1 MILQVFQMH
10 ESAIGVEVPMDM
22 MAVDVL
28 PDQDVEG
35 RERQAQEAHVP
46 CEELADRIAGAARQ
60 DGTVEPLQ
68 GLHLTR
74 ASTPRQTLHS
84 VVDACLC
91 VVAQGS
97 KEVLLGESRYR
108 YDPAHY
114 LLATVELPW
123 TTQVLEASREHPY
136 LSLRLDLDSAVIGA
150 VMVEAGF
157 SAPPGPVDIR
167 AMAVSSLDVR
177 LLDAI
182 VRLVRLLDTLE
193 EAKVLL
199 PLIQREIAYRLLVGE
214 QGSRLRHFA
223 TREGYTPQI
232 VRAIGRLRQDFD
244 QPLRVESLARELG
257 MSVSG
262 LHQRFKAVTALS
274 PLQFQKRLRLVE
286 ARRLMLAEDLDA
298 TQVALR
304 VGYCDASHFNREYKS
319 LFGTPPMCDVHQLRA
334 VASADVNS

>member
-1 MILQVFQMH
+1 
-10 ESAIGVEVPMDM
+10 MDVM
-22 MAVDVL
+22 TPDVL
-28 PDQDVEG
+28 PYQHKEG
-35 RERQAQEAHVP
+35 RERQTRGAYTL
-46 CEELADRIAGAARQ
+46 CEELAEHIAKAACH
-60 DGTVEPLQ
+60 DGTVEPLP
-68 GLHLTR
+68 GVHLTR
-74 ASTPRQTLHS
+74 VSTPLQTLHS

-123 TTQVLEASREHPY
+123 TTQVLEASREYPY
-136 LSLRLDLDSAVIGA
+136 LSLRLDLDSSVIGA

-157 SAPPGPVDIR
+157 SPPPGPVDMR
-167 AMAVSSLDVR
+167 AMAVSPLDVR

-182 VRLVRLLDTLE
+182 VRLVRLLDTPE
-193 EAKVLL
+193 EAKFLL
-199 PLIQREIAYRLLVGE
+199 PLIQREIVYRLLVGE

-274 PLQFQKRLRLVE
+274 PLQFQKRLRLLE
-286 ARRLMLAEDLDA
+286 ARRLMLAEDLD
-298 TQVALR
+298 TMQVALR

-319 LFGTPPMCDVHQLRA
+319 LFGAPPMRDVHQLRA
-334 VASADVNS
+334 GASAEANA